1 MSESRWTRYY
11 DAAGEEP
18 RPTLRRALALF
29 AAPGVAVDLGCGT
42 GRDTFP
48 LLAAG
53 WEVHAIDA
61 EPAAIERLLAA
72 APANDRLHVRVARFE
87 EAAWPRCDLVTSS
100 FALPFCPPERFPA
113 LWRRIVASL
122 RPGGRFAGQLFG
134 ERDEWAGDG
143 LTVQTRAELDRLL
156 EPFAVEH
163 LEELEEDG
171 RTAVGDPKH
180 WHLYHVV
187 ARKP

>member
-1 MSESRWTRYY
+1 MHLP
-11 DAAGEEP
+11 AGGEQRE
-18 RPTLRRALALF
+18 
-29 AAPGVAVDLGCGT
+29 
-42 GRDTFP
+42 
-48 LLAAG
+48 
-53 WEVHAIDA
+53 
-61 EPAAIERLLAA
+61 
-72 APANDRLHVRVARFE
+72 RVARFE